1 MFKIKPTAVKNYD
14 LNFKLTDK
22 PNSINFDI
30 KTEVQGEAIKINN
43 AQKSQFPRSQNHQ
56 DTTQQTF
63 DSTNKIN
70 KINGKC
76 QNFKENQFIIKYRI
90 LKG

>member
-56 DTTQQTF
+56 DTPPNELF
-63 DSTNKIN
+63 IPLIKSTRLMENVETSKKIN
-70 KINGKC
+70 S
-76 QNFKENQFIIKYRI
+76 
-90 LKG
+90 